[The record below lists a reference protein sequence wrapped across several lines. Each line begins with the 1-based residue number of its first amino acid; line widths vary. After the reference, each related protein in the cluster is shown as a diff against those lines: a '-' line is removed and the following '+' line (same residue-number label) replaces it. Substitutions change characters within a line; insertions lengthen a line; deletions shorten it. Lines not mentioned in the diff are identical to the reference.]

1 MSFKNNE
8 TFGFPQYH
16 VDLGT
21 AANPDG
27 SFDEAPAMVFNFQIN
42 SVAVQIAWG
51 IWVIG
56 VEFFGGLY

>member
-16 VDLGT
+16 VDLDT

-42 SVAVQIAWG
+42 SVAVQIA
-51 IWVIG
+51 
-56 VEFFGGLY
+56 